1 MGDLTQLL
9 GEMRNGSSEAASAVF
24 TRVYDELHRL
34 AASHMR
40 RERSDH
46 TLQTTALMHEAYL
59 RLVGQR
65 DVDWQSRS
73 QFFGVASQ
81 MMRRI
86 LVSHARAFLSAKR
99 GGLQRKIALED
110 TDIALQSQSGELL
123 ALDGALIRLSAIDA
137 RQSQIV
143 ELRFFGGLT
152 VEETAQVLDIS
163 ARTVKR
169 DWMVA
174 KAWLRSELAQGE
186 WAATAERK

>member
-1 MGDLTQLL
+1 MGDITQLL
-9 GEMRNGSSEAASAVF
+9 GEMKNGSSDAASAVF
-24 TRVYDELHRL
+24 ARVYDELHRL

-65 DVDWQSRS
+65 EMDWQSRT
-73 QFFGVASQ
+73 QFFAVASQ

-86 LVSHARAFLSAKR
+86 LVSHARAYLSAKR
-99 GGLQRKIALED
+99 GGLQRRISLENS
-110 TDIALQSQSGELL
+110 DIALQSQSGELL
-123 ALDGALIRLSAIDA
+123 ALDGALIRLSVIDA
-137 RQSQIV
+137 RQGQIV

-163 ARTVKR
+163 VRTVKR

-174 KAWLRSELAQGE
+174 KAWL
-186 WAATAERK
+186 

>member
-1 MGDLTQLL
+1 
-9 GEMRNGSSEAASAVF
+9 MR
-24 TRVYDELHRL
+24 H
-34 AASHMR
+34 
-40 RERSDH
+40 ERSDH
-46 TLQTTALMHEAYL
+46 TLQTTALIHEAYL

-65 DVDWQSRS
+65 DVDWQSRT

-86 LVSHARAFLSAKR
+86 LVSHARAYLSVKR

-110 TDIALQSQSGELL
+110 TAIALQSQSGELL
-123 ALDGALIRLSAIDA
+123 ALDAALIRLSAVDA

-169 DWMVA
+169 DWMFA
-174 KAWLRSELAQGE
+174 KAWLRSELAGGE
-186 WAATAERK
+186 SPAGAERK